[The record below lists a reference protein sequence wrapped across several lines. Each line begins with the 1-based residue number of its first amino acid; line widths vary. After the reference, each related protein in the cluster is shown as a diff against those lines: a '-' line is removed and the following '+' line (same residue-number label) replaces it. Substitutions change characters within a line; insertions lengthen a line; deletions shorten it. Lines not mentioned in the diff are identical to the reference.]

1 MRVELTLGV
10 QEVAHGDDV
19 AAVSV
24 DGRLPEHLLRLS
36 LRSDAHILL
45 AEVFHMAVDAGTGEL
60 LRQGHLLQ
68 GQLVDSCARAAKQR
82 RSEDGSLHDCDGGW
96 ERVEHY
102 RCRRDRDRARGT
114 G

>member
-1 MRVELTLGV
+1 
-10 QEVAHGDDV
+10 
-19 AAVSV
+19 
-24 DGRLPEHLLRLS
+24 
-36 LRSDAHILL
+36 
-45 AEVFHMAVDAGTGEL
+45 
-60 LRQGHLLQ
+60 
-68 GQLVDSCARAAKQR
+68 VDSCARAAKQR